1 MVVGGHRDDLLGLVL
16 AHHVLVELG
25 LELVGQGDGRHEG
38 LVGVAL
44 GALGLAVAEDAA
56 QRDAAA
62 VAAASEDADVAE
74 GGREEAALGAL
85 ALVAATFRLAVL
97 VDGLALDDLELAG
110 AACGVLLRGGRGRL
124 LLLGSG
130 FLLHVLAEGFR
141 GLRGLGG
148 LLLLGGGAACGLLTK
163 AHHPLEHRG
172 VEVVEELGHARDLAV
187 EALGAEGGVG
197 REVHGGAGRVDDLA
211 AHAAARDAG
220 VGVGHG
226 VPLVV
231 VCR

>member
-16 AHHVLVELG
+16 AHHVLIELG
-25 LELVGQGDGRHEG
+25 LELVGQGHGRHEG

-130 FLLHVLAEGFR
+130 LGR

-220 VGVGHG
+220 VVVGHG